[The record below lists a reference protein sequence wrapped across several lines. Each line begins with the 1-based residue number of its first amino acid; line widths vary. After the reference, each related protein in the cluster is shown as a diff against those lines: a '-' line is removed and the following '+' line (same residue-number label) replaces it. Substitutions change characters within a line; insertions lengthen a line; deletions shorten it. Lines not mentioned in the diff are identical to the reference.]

1 METASQGIT
10 VPQMEPESNLAN
22 FQVFQDNP
30 FYQLLL
36 NYIPNHL
43 TSSSPMDFFP
53 TTIKCNKDQKDIEK
67 DPSSLIAL
75 QLGFGTYNFLF
86 EGSKLTAI
94 HNEVGIPV
102 TNFRGHPTTRRDI
115 KIIAEGKDGLN
126 ILRCLHGK
134 LYFDSMNKAKK
145 GNFKLYQWDAC
156 RCTWSHQKT
165 IEARP
170 LSSVIL
176 DPSIKDKLIGD
187 MEEFLGE
194 ETKEFY
200 KKHGIPYRRSYLLHG
215 SPGSGKTSVIQAIAG
230 HYERSLCFIQPTN
243 KKITDDSF
251 KTAMSCLPASAIV
264 VLEDI
269 DALFQKD
276 RSKQESNSSSL
287 TFSGL
292 LNGLDGVDS
301 ANGQLIFMTT
311 NFREKL
317 DSALIRPGRVDL
329 HVRFPWSTKFQME
342 EYFRQYYPEADNKLA
357 VSFALKLTSMLRQ
370 DQQNV
375 STSSLQH
382 FFVTNRKHTAEETL
396 SKINEIFE
404 ELKTREEEEAA
415 EVEEKELKR
424 KRKEE
429 KENAEKEDTGE
440 EKKESA

>member
-1 METASQGIT
+1 META
-10 VPQMEPESNLAN
+10 PKKEPVYNAAK
-22 FQVFQDNP
+22 FQVFQANP
-30 FYQLLL
+30 FYKLLL
-36 NYIPNHL
+36 NYIPYHL
-43 TSSSPMDFFP
+43 SCSSPSDFFP
-53 TTIKCNKDQKDIEK
+53 STIKCNKDRTEIEE

-75 QLGFGTYNFLF
+75 QLGIGTYNFSF
-86 EGSKLTAI
+86 EGNELIAI

-102 TNFRGHPTTRRDI
+102 ANFHGDPQTRRDI

-126 ILRCLHGK
+126 VLKRLHGK
-134 LYFDSMNKAKK
+134 LHLDSMTKAKK
-145 GNFKLYQWDAC
+145 GNFKLYRWNVC
-156 RCTWSHQKT
+156 NGRWSHENT

-176 DPSIKDKLIGD
+176 DPSIKDKLIDD
-187 MEEFLGE
+187 MKEFLGE

-215 SPGSGKTSVIQAIAG
+215 KPGSGKTSLIQAIAG
-230 HYERSLCFIQPTN
+230 HYERSVCFIQPTN

-251 KTAMSCLPASAIV
+251 KTAMNYLPDSAIV

-276 RSKQESNSSSL
+276 RSKEESNSSSL

-292 LNGLDGVDS
+292 LNALDGVDC
-301 ANGQLIFMTT
+301 ANGQIIFITT

-329 HVRFPWSTKFQME
+329 HVHFPWSTKFQME

-357 VSFALKLTSMLRQ
+357 VSFASKLTSMLRQ
-370 DQQNV
+370 DNQNV

-382 FFVTNRKHTAEETL
+382 FFVTNRNHNAEVIL
-396 SKINEIFE
+396 SRVYEILE
-404 ELKTREEEEAA
+404 EMKTREEEE
-415 EVEEKELKR
+415 EKENAE
-424 KRKEE
+424 KEE
-429 KENAEKEDTGE
+429 KENAEK
-440 EKKESA
+440 